1 MGDAGGPGRQ
11 RVRHRRHAPV
21 VDPPGSQT
29 WAGPAARAPYGRSP
43 LAPPSAA
50 RVPAFVPSR
59 ASPRCGH
66 GLCVRSP
73 SAPRTFSCGGHRRT
87 RPRNVRA
94 VTVRAT
100 TFRALV
106 TPVGSPPGASGIRP
120 RRRGRPF
127 PRRRSAGLA
136 GPDTPSRRRR
146 ARLAG
151 PDTPSPAEGCLPDRS
166 GHPIPRRRGA
176 CLDRPAQQLSVGPGR
191 SSLITCRTCRK
202 VSKLRGESLPCRQP
216 GTATCPIGSVLLPSS
231 RPLAGAPR
239 TGDIFCPWAD
249 VPLAPPRR
257 VSGPAAQASRPCRG
271 RSMSPP
277 RDRPAPSSE
286 HWTVTRHLGRFRS
299 TPRPQPK
306 APRGV
311 DNPSLAPTIHVPF
324 PTIAEGRAR
333 PPGGVAST
341 APLRPPA
348 RGRLGVPR
356 TVHASRRW
364 RALTRAVDRNVPDRT
379 GFGPSFVIP

>member
-29 WAGPAARAPYGRSP
+29 WAGPAARARYGRSP

-73 SAPRTFSCGGHRRT
+73 SAP
-87 RPRNVRA
+87 PRFVRA
-94 VTVRAT
+94 ATDAHVHETCVRSPSAPP
-100 TFRALV
+100 RSVPLSPGRLAAGCQWGSAHAGEDA
-106 TPVGSPPGASGIRP
+106 PSPP
-120 RRRGRPF
+120 
-127 PRRRSAGLA
+127 RSVCLA
-136 GPDTPSRRRR
+136 GRTP
-146 ARLAG
+146 
-151 PDTPSPAEGCLPDRS
+151 
-166 GHPIPRRRGA
+166 HPPPRGA

-216 GTATCPIGSVLLPSS
+216 WTATCPIGSVLLPSS
-231 RPLAGAPR
+231 RPLAGGAAELG
-239 TGDIFCPWAD
+239 TFSVPWAD

-257 VSGPAAQASRPCRG
+257 VSGARGSRLHDHVGVDRCPRLATDPHHPANTG
-271 RSMSPP
+271 RS
-277 RDRPAPSSE
+277 RA
-286 HWTVTRHLGRFRS
+286 HLGRFRS
-299 TPRPQPK
+299 KRRDPQPRRREVWYK
-306 APRGV
+306 SVPRSDHPCPV
-311 DNPSLAPTIHVPF
+311 PDHRRRPSPP
-324 PTIAEGRAR
+324 AR
-333 PPGGVAST
+333 WGVAST

-348 RGRLGVPR
+348 MRAPR
-356 TVHASRRW
+356 VAT
-364 RALTRAVDRNVPDRT
+364 
-379 GFGPSFVIP
+379 